1 MPHRG
6 RAGSFYYL
14 PCSPGARGLVLARR
28 LHRAPH
34 RQRLLQRRRHRTP
47 DRGHRRALR
56 PWHAR
61 RRRRWLAAR
70 HRRLAQRAARRR
82 AARVYIGRRR
92 LPAPCRI
99 AAYGSPAP
107 VGPGSS
113 DSFTIAGYGTTDE
126 RARCFRFVARSNPG
140 GGRRPRAGRSGSPFA
155 EASNAQRHC
164 AGRRRVVLFLLVRMA
179 SPQQSER
186 FRRIRRGPA
195 LCGGAKFGMVF

>member
-14 PCSPGARGLVLARR
+14 PCCQVLGAASSLGGYTVRLIGNGYCSGGVIARR
-28 LHRAPH
+28 IVATAAHCAHGMRVVA
-34 RQRLLQRRRHRTP
+34 
-47 DRGHRRALR
+47 DGGSLR
-56 PWHAR
+56 VIGVSR
-61 RRRRWLAAR
+61 S
-70 HRRLAQRAARRR
+70 AQLDD
-82 AARVYIGRRR
+82 GRRVSISGDGAFLHLAES
-92 LPAPCRI
+92 LP
-99 AAYGSPAP
+99 YGSPAP

-140 GGRRPRAGRSGSPFA
+140 GGRRPLAGRSGSPFA